1 MKSENKL
8 KDIDIKNRVWYYFDD
23 IINGIKINFSNILLD
38 KRLYEIISVYNIL
51 YKIPT
56 GPKSLRIRFD
66 KIDGFIISLDGE
78 IKHLILFDYRLF
90 NQIFNKIKYLITRKR
105 GITNSIT
112 YNFGKIRIDSY
123 NSLPIKK
130 YWLFIML

>member
-1 MKSENKL
+1 M
-8 KDIDIKNRVWYYFDD
+8 D
-23 IINGIKINFSNILLD
+23 LL
-38 KRLYEIISVYNIL
+38 Y
-51 YKIPT
+51 
-56 GPKSLRIRFD
+56 
-66 KIDGFIISLDGE
+66 LDGE

-130 YWLFIML
+130 YWFFIML